1 MPLLSPWPLP
11 LRVGE
16 AHFPF
21 MWWTYALLSAV
32 FAALTAILAKIGVKG
47 VDSNVATAVRTVVI
61 LTLAWLVVALQGNL
75 GAVAAISSRSLTF
88 LVLSGFATG
97 ASWLFYFKAL
107 SAGPASLVSALDKS
121 SLALT
126 IILAALFLGESLN
139 LKTAIGCALI
149 IAGTAVIVW
158 PS

>member
-1 MPLLSPWPLP
+1 
-11 LRVGE
+11 
-16 AHFPF
+16 
-21 MWWTYALLSAV
+21 MWWTYALLSAA
-32 FAALTAILAKIGVKG
+32 FAALTAMLAKIGVKG

-61 LTLAWLVVALQGNL
+61 LILAWVVVAVQGNL
-75 GAVAAISSRSLTF
+75 SAVAAIPRLSLTF

-107 SAGPASLVSALDKS
+107 QAGTASLVSAVDKS

-126 IILAALFLGESLN
+126 IILAALFLGESLT
-139 LKTAIGCALI
+139 LKTALGCSLI

-158 PS
+158 P

>member
-1 MPLLSPWPLP
+1 
-11 LRVGE
+11 
-16 AHFPF
+16 
-21 MWWTYALLSAV
+21 MWWPYALLAAV

-61 LTLAWLVVALQGNL
+61 LMLAWLVVGLQGNL
-75 GAVAAISSRSLTF
+75 GAVSTISQRSLTF

-107 SAGPASLVSALDKS
+107 QAGPASLVSALDKS

-126 IILAALFLGESLN
+126 IILAGLFLGESLT
-139 LKTAIGCALI
+139 LKTALGCSLI
-149 IAGTAVIVW
+149 IAGTAVIIW
-158 PS
+158 PT

>member
-1 MPLLSPWPLP
+1 
-11 LRVGE
+11 
-16 AHFPF
+16 
-21 MWWTYALLSAV
+21 MWWTYALLSAA

-61 LTLAWLVVALQGNL
+61 LILAWVVVAVQGNL
-75 GAVAAISSRSLTF
+75 SAVAAIPRLSLTF

-107 SAGPASLVSALDKS
+107 QAGTASLVSAVDKS

-126 IILAALFLGESLN
+126 IILAALFLGESLT
-139 LKTAIGCALI
+139 LKTALGCSLI

-158 PS
+158 P

>member
-1 MPLLSPWPLP
+1 
-11 LRVGE
+11 V
-16 AHFPF
+16 
-21 MWWTYALLSAV
+21 WWTYALLSAV

-47 VDSNVATAVRTVVI
+47 VDSNVAKAVRTVVI
-61 LTLAWLVVALQGNL
+61 LGLAWLVVALQGNL
-75 GAVAAISSRSLTF
+75 GAVTAIPRTSLTF

-107 SAGPASLVSALDKS
+107 QVGTASLVSALDKS

-126 IILAALFLGESLN
+126 IILAALFLGETLT
-139 LKTAIGCALI
+139 LKTAVGCTLI

-158 PS
+158 P

>member
-1 MPLLSPWPLP
+1 
-11 LRVGE
+11 
-16 AHFPF
+16 
-21 MWWTYALLSAV
+21 MWWIYALLSAV

-47 VDSNVATAVRTVVI
+47 VDSNVATAVRTVII
-61 LTLAWLVVALQGNL
+61 LVLAWLVVALQGNL
-75 GAVAAISSRSLTF
+75 GAVAAIPRASLTF

-107 SAGPASLVSALDKS
+107 QAGTASLVGAVDKS

-126 IILAALFLGESLN
+126 IVLAALFLGESLT
-139 LKTAIGCALI
+139 LKTAVGCTLI

-158 PS
+158 P

>member
-1 MPLLSPWPLP
+1 
-11 LRVGE
+11 
-16 AHFPF
+16 

-47 VDSNVATAVRTVVI
+47 VDANVATAVRTVVI
-61 LTLAWLVVALQGNL
+61 LALAWLVVALQGNL
-75 GAVAAISSRSLTF
+75 GAVAAISQRSLTF
-88 LVLSGFATG
+88 LVFSGFATG

-107 SAGPASLVSALDKS
+107 QAGPASIVSALDKS

-139 LKTAIGCALI
+139 LKTAVGCLLI

-158 PS
+158 P

>member
-1 MPLLSPWPLP
+1 
-11 LRVGE
+11 
-16 AHFPF
+16 
-21 MWWTYALLSAV
+21 MWWTYALLSAA

-61 LTLAWLVVALQGNL
+61 LILAWVVVAVQGNL
-75 GAVAAISSRSLTF
+75 SAVAAIPRLSLTF

-97 ASWLFYFKAL
+97 ALWLFYFKAL
-107 SAGPASLVSALDKS
+107 QAGTASLVSAVDKS

-126 IILAALFLGESLN
+126 IILAALFLGESLT
-139 LKTAIGCALI
+139 LKTALGCSLI

-158 PS
+158 P

>member
-1 MPLLSPWPLP
+1 
-11 LRVGE
+11 
-16 AHFPF
+16 
-21 MWWTYALLSAV
+21 MWWTYALLSAA

-61 LTLAWLVVALQGNL
+61 LILAWVVVAVQGNL
-75 GAVAAISSRSLTF
+75 SAVAAIPRLSLTF

-97 ASWLFYFKAL
+97 TSWLFYFKAL
-107 SAGPASLVSALDKS
+107 QAGTASLVSAVDKS

-126 IILAALFLGESLN
+126 IILAALFLGESLT
-139 LKTAIGCALI
+139 LKTALGCSLI

-158 PS
+158 P

>member
-1 MPLLSPWPLP
+1 
-11 LRVGE
+11 
-16 AHFPF
+16 

-32 FAALTAILAKIGVKG
+32 FAALTAILAKLGVKG
-47 VDSNVATAVRTVVI
+47 VDSNVATAVRTVVV
-61 LTLAWLVVALQGNL
+61 LVLAWVVVALQGNL
-75 GAVAAISSRSLTF
+75 GAVAAIPRVSLTF

-107 SAGPASLVSALDKS
+107 QAGTASLVSAVDKS

-126 IILAALFLGESLN
+126 LVLAALVLGESLT
-139 LKTAIGCALI
+139 LKTAVGCTLI

-158 PS
+158 P